1 MKYSKMSVVDQE
13 SESEVSKTNWRLA
26 RSGSPKN
33 WSFLITVCPKSR
45 KQPLSLKCFKY
56 IYWDPSLKVSLR
68 VGSGWK
74 KVLIR
79 NTCYKIVQYEQVTL
93 LAIFYNWYSRTINP
107 IWDSWNATFLAN
119 AKNISNERLACETA
133 PSHGCGAICI
143 FPEQNSYTR

>member
-56 IYWDPSLKVSLR
+56 IYWDPSLKVSLK
-68 VGSGWK
+68 VGSG
-74 KVLIR
+74 
-79 NTCYKIVQYEQVTL
+79 
-93 LAIFYNWYSRTINP
+93 
-107 IWDSWNATFLAN
+107 
-119 AKNISNERLACETA
+119 
-133 PSHGCGAICI
+133 
-143 FPEQNSYTR
+143 

>member
-79 NTCYKIVQYEQVTL
+79 NTCYKIVQYEQVTVGY
-93 LAIFYNWYSRTINP
+93 FFTIGIITQSIP
-107 IWDSWNATFLAN
+107 SGILGMQFFWQMQ
-119 AKNISNERLACETA
+119 KNISNERLACETA
-133 PSHGCGAICI
+133 PLHGCGAICI